1 VSGAVVRDEDR
12 VRIQQRLAV
21 ATTNDELRAILA
33 EEASVLGLTG
43 ECRKEEPFTS
53 LQLVLDGQGLRWCCT
68 HSPTHCSA
76 TFERASL
83 R

>member
-1 VSGAVVRDEDR
+1 VPGAIRDEDR
-12 VRIQQRLAV
+12 QRIQQKLAGASNNEFLAV
-21 ATTNDELRAILA
+21 LA

-43 ECRKEEPFTS
+43 ECREAEPFTS